1 MKMVKNTGCK
11 LQVTGYRVQGAE
23 CKLQGASCR
32 LQGTGCRVRGK
43 LILSYIP
50 LSFTTYHLPLTPY
63 PLPLITHHFHPTPNP
78 MIPAININ
86 HLNFSYKG
94 NDQKGI
100 IQFNLQVQQGD
111 RFGIFGPNGAGKTT
125 LMNLMTGLLTY
136 TKGSVQLMGQEVK
149 NNKKTINTLFGFVPQ
164 DFSFYHEL
172 SPAENMEFFGAWAGL
187 NKRQIRQRINDLLN
201 IMQLQDVR
209 NKPVN
214 KFSGGMKRRVNL
226 AIAVM
231 HEPPI
236 LFLDEPTV
244 GVDVQT
250 RHAIIDYL
258 KALNAKGTTLIYTS
272 HQLKEAEDLC
282 NKIALIDEGRIIAS
296 NTLNELLKEHQQDGL
311 EGLFLNLTGRE
322 YRD

>member
-1 MKMVKNTGCK
+1 MLHTTIVHPLPPTTCPSHPIPDTMSPAIHIKN
-11 LQVTGYRVQGAE
+11 
-23 CKLQGASCR
+23 
-32 LQGTGCRVRGK
+32 
-43 LILSYIP
+43 
-50 LSFTTYHLPLTPY
+50 LSFE
-63 PLPLITHHFHPTPNP
+63 
-78 MIPAININ
+78 
-86 HLNFSYKG
+86 YKG
-94 NDQKGI
+94 NTRKAIRQI
-100 IQFNLQVQQGD
+100 NLQVEQGD

-125 LMNLMTGLLTY
+125 LMNLMTGLLSY
-136 TKGSVQLMGQEVK
+136 TSGSVQLLGHEAK
-149 NNKKTINTLFGFVPQ
+149 NNKKIINTLFGFVPQ

-172 SPAENMEFFGAWAGL
+172 SPVENMEFFGAWAGL
-187 NKRQIRQRINDLLN
+187 NKNQIRQRINDLLN
-201 IMQLQDVR
+201 IMSLQDVR

-214 KFSGGMKRRVNL
+214 QFSGGMKRRVNL

-250 RHAIIDYL
+250 RHAIIKYL
-258 KALNAKGTTLIYTS
+258 KVLNDNGTTLVYTS

-282 NKIALIDEGRIIAS
+282 NKIAMIDEGRIIAN
-296 NTLNELLKEHQQDGL
+296 NTLNELLKEHKQDGL